1 MTLKNNMK
9 TFKEHAEIKEFRSSG
24 GFDDIASLR
33 MMDGQIMIQEFI
45 YDVLKVIWACT
56 KLIVKIMLK
65 GSEGLYYGAKWSI
78 SGLYGRYNKLAKA
91 TRKAEKAMKKA
102 KSAEDLRAAKVHY
115 IDARLRLQ
123 TERDMID
130 ELTKEEKA
138 IYKADIA
145 KITKSFDKISKTI
158 TRIEKN
164 PDMKIKDKRLK

>member
-1 MTLKNNMK
+1 
-9 TFKEHAEIKEFRSSG
+9 
-24 GFDDIASLR
+24 
-33 MMDGQIMIQEFI
+33 
-45 YDVLKVIWACT
+45 
-56 KLIVKIMLK
+56 MLK
-65 GSEGLYYGAKWSI
+65 GGEGLYYGAKWSI

-91 TRKAEKAMKKA
+91 TRKAKKDMKKA